1 MELPIYHPFRSAKA
15 KDEYLELYDRQ
26 AKLWPA
32 PSESRMVE
40 TSYGQSFVRI
50 NGMENAQ
57 PLVLL
62 PGRYA
67 NSLSWTIGIET
78 LASKY
83 RTYAVDCIFDIGRSL
98 PTRRIKTTNDVMFWM
113 NELFTGLG
121 LKDQIRLMG
130 ISFGGWLAFLYTLQ
144 FPNRLIKMAALAPVA
159 TVLPLSLQ
167 YWGRGFLAMLH
178 PHFFRSL
185 SYWMFADFAR
195 QGATAHQFLEQNIA
209 DLQIIL
215 RCIKLEIGLSPT
227 VLTDQELRS
236 LQVPTLFLVG
246 ENEKIY
252 SAKNAVQ
259 RINTVTPQ
267 IKTKMIPGAGHD
279 LFTVQTEMINN
290 AILEFLK

>member
-1 MELPIYHPFRSAKA
+1 
-15 KDEYLELYDRQ
+15 
-26 AKLWPA
+26 
-32 PSESRMVE
+32 
-40 TSYGQSFVRI
+40 
-50 NGMENAQ
+50 
-57 PLVLL
+57 
-62 PGRYA
+62 
-67 NSLSWTIGIET
+67 
-78 LASKY
+78 
-83 RTYAVDCIFDIGRSL
+83 
-98 PTRRIKTTNDVMFWM
+98 
-113 NELFTGLG
+113 
-121 LKDQIRLMG
+121 
-130 ISFGGWLAFLYTLQ
+130 
-144 FPNRLIKMAALAPVA
+144 MAALAPVA